1 MDATDGRFWLFYT
14 RPGSTLLSSTI
25 KEKTDVTVVE
35 GTKNELKFTCLVQT
49 YNRHDTGDK
58 AKWKRHSKTVQY
70 CSASKTILP
79 GQFCVKHEFSPY
91 TDEFILVFGNILK
104 GFFDGKYTC
113 EQWRREK
120 HMKKYDEV
128 VTITVKDAS
137 EDPTETG
144 TMTERLYSTPVKT
157 PTIASNFTAAQST
170 NSRSPTSQSGTT
182 NRNINVKNSSTFS
195 GQGSGPTRSI
205 TRSAGVRPS
214 LSTMNPSVATPAPEG
229 EKDNIAV
236 VGFATTIAVLTVVAL

>member
-1 MDATDGRFWLFYT
+1 VDATDGRFWLFYT

-157 PTIASNFTAAQST
+157 PTIASYFTAAQST
-170 NSRSPTSQSGTT
+170 
-182 NRNINVKNSSTFS
+182 KLFS
-195 GQGSGPTRSI
+195 VSWQCCYVSI
-205 TRSAGVRPS
+205 GC
-214 LSTMNPSVATPAPEG
+214 
-229 EKDNIAV
+229 D
-236 VGFATTIAVLTVVAL
+236 